1 MMQSFFD
8 QSESYTPGWRSFAIL
23 LFFTLL
29 LFSPVYGAG
38 FVTDFLGWI
47 DCYQD
52 TSLLEAHTCF
62 GVKGLYYVP
71 FILLYTFSALFG
83 FTALPW
89 FLAFAGFHAL
99 NGYLLMRM
107 LSTLGKLYS
116 VKTTGLFLYV
126 SALLFLVSPYQVE
139 VVAWKACFNYLSACA
154 FLLLTIHYY
163 ARYLISG
170 KSKFLFFSMGILM
183 VSLFNIEFA
192 LVLPVILA
200 WMHLMRPG
208 SRPGLKGLKSLGLI
222 AGVILVF
229 LFINSFIIGKYVG
242 HYELDYD
249 MLNPL
254 ALASAELKYLIKTLG
269 YFRFTPYLI
278 QEQVYGAVSSP
289 IAGGIFLLI
298 LIGAI
303 VYVLAR
309 RLRLSNGKL
318 YVAFLTGS
326 ALILILPVAHLYF
339 YFLQFSENDRYT
351 YLALAFLMPALTY
364 SLLSIKHLAGK
375 VLLSIY
381 GTVGLAL
388 CIMMCMIWKDSQKIY
403 STLIETFTWHESDEV
418 YLLNVPDNYRGTFML
433 RNIGA
438 DSALEEVIR
447 LLAGKNTGKF
457 YDVAQYNM
465 ATPTDG
471 VSVEKVG
478 TDSIKVEFNQWG
490 NWWWRNGMGALFY
503 KNDKYKMTP
512 NGQHYIMELKDVS
525 STAAFIYFDGSHWIE
540 FEEWKN

>member
-1 MMQSFFD
+1 MMQASID

-23 LFFTLL
+23 LIFTLI

-47 DCYQD
+47 DCYQG

-62 GVKGLYYVP
+62 GVKGLYYIP

-89 FLAFAGFHAL
+89 YLAFAGFHAL

-107 LSTLGKLYS
+107 LCTLGKLYDVRITS
-116 VKTTGLFLYV
+116 LFLYA

-154 FLLLTIHYY
+154 FMLLTIHFY
-163 ARYLISG
+163 AKYLISG
-170 KSKFLFFSMGILM
+170 KSKHLFISLGILM

-200 WMHLMRPG
+200 WMHLTRPG
-208 SRPGLKGLKSLGLI
+208 EKAGLKALKSLGLI
-222 AGVILVF
+222 VGVIAVFMLV
-229 LFINSFIIGKYVG
+229 NRFIIGKYVG
-242 HYELDYD
+242 HYALDPD
-249 MLNPL
+249 MLNPV
-254 ALASAELKYLIKTLG
+254 ALASAELKYLIKTMG
-269 YFRFTPYLI
+269 YFRFSPYLL
-278 QEQVYGAVSSP
+278 QDQVYRFVSSP
-289 IAGGIFLLI
+289 VIGGIFLLI
-298 LIGAI
+298 LLAAI
-303 VYVLAR
+303 AYVTLR
-309 RLRLSNGKL
+309 RNRLPNSKL
-318 YVAFLTGS
+318 FVAFLMGS

-339 YFLQFSENDRYT
+339 YYLQFSENDRYT
-351 YLALAFLMPALTY
+351 YLALAFLMPAMAY
-364 SLLSIKHLAGK
+364 MLLSIKHAIGK
-375 VLLSIY
+375 ILLGVY
-381 GTVGLAL
+381 GAIGLAL
-388 CIMMCMIWKDSQKIY
+388 CLMMCFIWKDSQNIY
-403 STLIETFTWHESDEV
+403 STLIDTFTWHDHDEV

-447 LLAGKNTGKF
+447 LLAGKKTGKF

-465 ATPTDG
+465 ATPSDG
-471 VSVEKVG
+471 VSVEKIG
-478 TDSIKVEFNQWG
+478 TDSLKVEFNQWG

-503 KNDKYKMTP
+503 KNEKYKMTP

-525 STAAFIYFDGSHWIE
+525 PDAIFIYFDGTKWVE